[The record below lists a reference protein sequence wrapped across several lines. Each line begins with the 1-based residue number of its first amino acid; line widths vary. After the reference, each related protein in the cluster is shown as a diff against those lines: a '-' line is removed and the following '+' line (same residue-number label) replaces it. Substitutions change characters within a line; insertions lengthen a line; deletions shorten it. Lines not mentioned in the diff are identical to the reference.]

1 MEDPIRAPKELES
14 GTGVTTPPVESTDRA
29 SLRTWPS
36 WLAMIIV
43 IPGSLMVSGVVLLVA
58 ALAMGDFEL
67 SEGAQLTSW
76 IKEISSTRLGL
87 LILILPGQAFF
98 CAAAIGMAALST
110 ASIPSRLGLVRPRG
124 SLKTW
129 VLLALACPA
138 VQLASL
144 LFASLFF
151 DLDEPS
157 EHLEMINGLLTSQSG
172 FIGVSLVLL
181 LAAIAPGFSEEL
193 FFRGFVRVGLE
204 RRHGFLVAILVPA
217 LMFAAVHMDPMHA
230 TAVFPLG
237 LYFGCLT
244 YWSRSTLPAIGA
256 HVINNLFA
264 IISALAFSTE
274 EMVSP
279 DNETMSST
287 SGMEELGAIT
297 VLGYLI
303 CILFLFAGIKS
314 LRSDRSDRT

>member
-1 MEDPIRAPKELES
+1 MEDPIKAPKEQ
-14 GTGVTTPPVESTDRA
+14 ESTDRA

-43 IPGSLMVSGVVLLVA
+43 IPGSLMVSGVVLIVA
-58 ALAMGDFEL
+58 ALAMGGFEL
-67 SEGAQLTSW
+67 SEEAWLTSW
-76 IKEISSTRLGL
+76 
-87 LILILPGQAFF
+87 
-98 CAAAIGMAALST
+98 
-110 ASIPSRLGLVRPRG
+110 G

-274 EMVSP
+274 EIVPP
-279 DNETMSST
+279 DAGTMTST

-297 VLGYLI
+297 LLGYLI
-303 CILFLFAGIKS
+303 CILFLFAGITS
-314 LRSDRSDRT
+314 LRSDRSDRA